1 MLRQGSFV
9 PDERCRVTVI
19 GGRKSID
26 LAIPARAPICE
37 YAPRLAGI
45 CGEEESEAMPPVW
58 SLATAEGP
66 ALAPGISLEQ
76 AGVLDG
82 TVLYLR
88 DCRADEDYDLTVVDL
103 DDQVSSAR
111 ENSALWSARHRA
123 QSVVAAGLFVCVL
136 AAGTLAFRHQ
146 AVFSFAFFSLAGL
159 GSALTGWYAER
170 KSWPVPSTM
179 RQVLALAAC
188 PLLACAGLGGPV
200 YGAVA
205 TPVAVSVGAA
215 CGALAGLV
223 ALPAVSTVVMQLV
236 TTLVMVLVVPLTVFG
251 ADRMEAAAVT
261 AVVLLL
267 LLRALPRA
275 ASQIAVLLPG
285 TPRERLSPESGDVAD
300 AVRRSDLLLT
310 FLTVLCALVLGGG
323 LVALSV
329 SRSGYAFGLLG
340 CVAAALLFEAGSS
353 RLLSVVAPQLA
364 VGTLG
369 LTLLAVRLTE
379 VLFDTAVPGALTV
392 FLVGVVLT
400 GCGLGLA
407 FRTAVR
413 TVDLSERP
421 KWLTGVGGFLV
432 VVCVPLA
439 AGVFGVF
446 GQLAGAGS
454 SL

>member
-1 MLRQGSFV
+1 M

-19 GGRKSID
+19 GGRRSIN
-26 LAIPARAPICE
+26 LAIPVRTPISE
-37 YAPRLAGI
+37 YAPRLAGM

-58 SLATAEGP
+58 SLATAEAP
-66 ALAPGISLEQ
+66 PIAPGASLEQ

-103 DDQVSSAR
+103 DDQVSAARDDSATW
-111 ENSALWSARHRA
+111 NARHRA
-123 QSVVAAGLFVCVL
+123 QSVVAAGLFGCVL
-136 AAGTLAFRHQ
+136 AAGMLAFRHQ
-146 AVFSFAFFSLAGL
+146 AVFSFAVFLLVGL
-159 GSALTGWYAER
+159 GSALTAWFAER
-170 KSWPVPSTM
+170 KSWPVPSPM

-188 PLLACAGLGGPV
+188 PLLACAGLGGPLH
-200 YGAVA
+200 GTVA
-205 TPVAVSVGAA
+205 TPVTTSVAAA

-223 ALPAVSTVVMQLV
+223 ALPAVSTVVLQLV
-236 TTLVMVLVVPLTVFG
+236 TTLVMVLVVPLAVFG
-251 ADRMEAAAVT
+251 ADRTESAAVT
-261 AVVLLL
+261 AVVLLPL
-267 LLRALPRA
+267 IRALPRA

-285 TPRERLSPESGDVAD
+285 TPGERRTTESDEVAT

-310 FLTVLCALVLGGG
+310 FLTVLCALVLGGC
-323 LVALSV
+323 LVALGASGG
-329 SRSGYAFGLLG
+329 GYALGLLG
-340 CVAAALLFEAGSS
+340 CVAAASLFEAGSS

-369 LTLLAVRLTE
+369 LTLLAVRLPE
-379 VLFDTAVPGALTV
+379 VLLHTAVPGALTAFV
-392 FLVGVVLT
+392 VGVVLT
-400 GCGLGLA
+400 GCGLGMA
-407 FRTAVR
+407 FRAAVR

-421 KWLTGVGGFLV
+421 KWLTGVGTLLV

-439 AGVFGVF
+439 VGVFGAF